1 MQDILERIVASS
13 YDEVDIL
20 EELASTLSENEFYN
34 LKKSVLS
41 RFIQN
46 EQILDPKIVNCHTWE
61 ISMILKMSNEPW
73 FSQGLT
79 SLIQE
84 FRETIELD
92 KDNFIKTLENSY
104 IDIHEALNSY
114 HDAFF
119 LENIRKD
126 AKLRHFAR
134 SCFRQI
140 GDTLESTFKPYVSMI
155 YELLKIGGKIQVITS
170 KKQNFGDFVSSLTSI
185 DYLENIYI
193 DELQGISL
201 SQWRNI
207 SQHSSYQVDENT
219 NTITCSYAN
228 NKSKTLTPLD
238 LEQLMFKLDE
248 VHDFHKIAIDF
259 IILELI
265 HEVNLN
271 FGLEHLS
278 FETLIG
284 DISSTLA
291 TYQYPVIE
299 IIKDGEK
306 FKFIVLDKNGGLKD
320 GFINALQQV
329 SAQIYMLTEKDVTP
343 LFGLYSVSGKKIAEG
358 KLDWPRT

>member
-1 MQDILERIVASS
+1 MQDILDQIVTSS
-13 YDEVDIL
+13 YNEVDIL
-20 EELASTLSENEFYN
+20 EELGRTMSENEFYN

-41 RFIQN
+41 TFVQN
-46 EQILDPKIVNCHTWE
+46 EQILEPKIVNFHTWE

-79 SLIQE
+79 SLIRE
-84 FRETIELD
+84 FNEIIELD
-92 KDNFIKTLENSY
+92 KENFIKILENDYMS
-104 IDIHEALNSY
+104 IHEALNSY

-126 AKLRHFAR
+126 TKLRHFTR

-155 YELLKIGGKIQVITS
+155 YKLLKAGGKVQEITS
-170 KKQNFGDFVSSLTSI
+170 KRKNFGDYVSSLTSI
-185 DYLENIYI
+185 DYLEKIYI
-193 DELQGISL
+193 NELQGISL

-219 NTITCSYAN
+219 NSIVCSYAN
-228 NKSKTLTPLD
+228 NKSKTLTSLD
-238 LEQLMFKLDE
+238 LERLMIKLDE
-248 VHDFHKIAIDF
+248 IHAFHKIAIDL
-259 IILELI
+259 IMLELTP
-265 HEVNLN
+265 EVNLN
-271 FGLEHLS
+271 FELEHLS
-278 FETLIG
+278 FETLTG

-299 IIKDGEK
+299 IIKDEK
-306 FKFIVLDKNGGLKD
+306 KIKFVVLDKNGRLKD

-329 SAQIYMLTEKDVTP
+329 SAQIYMLTEKGVTP
-343 LFGLYSVSGKKIAEG
+343 LFGLYSASGKKIAEG